1 MTGSSLCLTIWN
13 CLASVSPMRHK
24 PRLKFL
30 PTVAL
35 VLFLA
40 PFAQAQQAQTGPPTQ
55 LRKIKANVYVIENTV
70 TNLENIRKYGGN
82 VLVYLTPDGVSLVD
96 CKFEPMHDDI
106 IAKVKSLTDM
116 PIKYV
121 ILTHNHADHAGGA
134 AKMSA
139 SGAAVIISTDDLEN
153 LARAPN
159 QTWLPDLAYSGRAQV
174 RLGGREVELY
184 EVRGHT
190 RGDTLVYF
198 PAERVV
204 ESGDLFATVE
214 ELPYIVDYSSG
225 GNWTDLS
232 GEIDDLLKLDF
243 DLVIPGHGPPVIR
256 QDVVKVRDR
265 VVAIRERFR
274 ALNREKKSPE
284 EIRQTLLNEF
294 HWGNEPAPTMS
305 IPGMMQELR

>member
-1 MTGSSLCLTIWN
+1 MS
-13 CLASVSPMRHK
+13 LASVSPMPHK
-24 PRLKFL
+24 LCLRPV
-30 PTVAL
+30 TVVAL
-35 VLFLA
+35 LLSCA
-40 PFAQAQQAQTGPPTQ
+40 PFAHAQQSQTGPPTQ
-55 LRKIKANVYVIENTV
+55 LRKMKDNIYVIENAV

-82 VLVYLTPDGVSLVD
+82 VLVYLTPDGVILVD

-106 IAKVKSLTDM
+106 VSKVKSLTDKA
-116 PIKYV
+116 IKYV

-134 AKMSA
+134 AKMAA
-139 SGAAVIISTDDLEN
+139 SGATVIISTDDLEN

-159 QTWLPDLAYSGRAQV
+159 QTWLPEVSYSQRAQL
-174 RLGGREVELY
+174 RLGGKAVELN

-232 GEIDDLLKLDF
+232 KEIDELLKLDF
-243 DLVIPGHGPPVIR
+243 DVVVPGHGPPVTR
-256 QDVVKVRDR
+256 QEVVKIRDR

-284 EIRQTLLNEF
+284 EIRDTLLKEF
-294 HWGNEPAPTMS
+294 HWGGEPAPAS
-305 IPGMMQELR
+305 IPGMIQELR

>member
-1 MTGSSLCLTIWN
+1 M
-13 CLASVSPMRHK
+13 SPMQHK
-24 PRLKFL
+24 LSLRPV
-30 PTVAL
+30 TVVAL
-35 VLFLA
+35 LLSCA
-40 PFAQAQQAQTGPPTQ
+40 HFAHAQQSQTGPPTQ
-55 LRKIKANVYVIENTV
+55 LRKMKDNIYVIENAV

-82 VLVYLTPDGVSLVD
+82 VLVYLTPDGVILVD

-106 IAKVKSLTDM
+106 VSKVKSLTDK

-134 AKMSA
+134 AKMAA
-139 SGAAVIISTDDLEN
+139 SGATVIISTDDLEN

-159 QTWLPDLAYSGRAQV
+159 QTWLPEVSYSQRAQL
-174 RLGGREVELY
+174 RLGGKAVELN

-232 GEIDDLLKLDF
+232 KEIDELLKLDF
-243 DLVIPGHGPPVIR
+243 DVVVPGHGPPVTR
-256 QDVVKVRDR
+256 QDVVKIRNR

-284 EIRQTLLNEF
+284 EIRDTLLKEF
-294 HWGNEPAPTMS
+294 HWGGEPAPAS
-305 IPGMMQELR
+305 IPGMIQELR

>member
-1 MTGSSLCLTIWN
+1 MKRKLKLEFLSILALLLSL
-13 CLASVSPMRHK
+13 P
-24 PRLKFL
+24 L
-30 PTVAL
+30 PT
-35 VLFLA
+35 
-40 PFAQAQQAQTGPPTQ
+40 PAQQGPAESPTR
-55 LRKIKANVYVIENTV
+55 LRKIKDNVYVIEDTV
-70 TNLENIRKYGGN
+70 ANLENIRKYGGN
-82 VLVYLTPDGVSLVD
+82 VLVYLTPDGVLLVD

-106 IAKVKSLTDM
+106 VAKVKSLTDK

-134 AKMSA
+134 AKMAA
-139 SGAAVIISTDDLEN
+139 SGATVIISTDDLEN
-153 LARAPN
+153 LARAGN
-159 QTWLPDLAYSGRAQV
+159 QTWLPDWGYSGRAQL
-174 RLGGREVELY
+174 RLGGKTVELY

-198 PAERVV
+198 PAERIV

-243 DLVIPGHGPPVIR
+243 DMVIPGHGPPVTR
-256 QDVVKVRDR
+256 QDVVKIRDR

-274 ALNREKKSPE
+274 ALNREKKSQE
-284 EIRQTLLNEF
+284 EIRATLLKELN
-294 HWGNEPAPTMS
+294 WGGEPAPAS

>member
-1 MTGSSLCLTIWN
+1 M
-13 CLASVSPMRHK
+13 SPMPHK
-24 PRLKFL
+24 LSLRPV
-30 PTVAL
+30 TVVAL
-35 VLFLA
+35 LLSCA
-40 PFAQAQQAQTGPPTQ
+40 PFAHAQQSQTGPPTQ
-55 LRKIKANVYVIENTV
+55 LRKMKDNIYVIENAV

-82 VLVYLTPDGVSLVD
+82 VLVYLTPDGVILVD

-106 IAKVKSLTDM
+106 VSKVKSLTDKA
-116 PIKYV
+116 IKYV

-134 AKMSA
+134 AKMAA
-139 SGAAVIISTDDLEN
+139 SGATVIISTDDLEN

-159 QTWLPDLAYSGRAQV
+159 QTWLPEVSYSQRAQL
-174 RLGGREVELY
+174 RLGGKAVELN

-232 GEIDDLLKLDF
+232 KEIDELLKLDF
-243 DLVIPGHGPPVIR
+243 DVVVPGHGPPVTR
-256 QDVVKVRDR
+256 QEVVKIRDR

-284 EIRQTLLNEF
+284 EIRDTLLKEF
-294 HWGNEPAPTMS
+294 HWGGEPAPAS
-305 IPGMMQELR
+305 IPGMIQELR

>member
-1 MTGSSLCLTIWN
+1 MQHKLSLQPVT
-13 CLASVSPMRHK
+13 V
-24 PRLKFL
+24 
-30 PTVAL
+30 VAL
-35 VLFLA
+35 LLSCA
-40 PFAQAQQAQTGPPTQ
+40 PFAHAQRSETGPPTQ
-55 LRKIKANVYVIENTV
+55 LRKIRDNIYVIENAV

-82 VLVYLTPDGVSLVD
+82 VLVYLTPDGVILVD

-106 IAKVKSLTDM
+106 VSKVKSLTDK

-139 SGAAVIISTDDLEN
+139 SGATVIISTDDFEN

-159 QTWLPDLAYSGRAQV
+159 QTWLPEVSYSERAQL
-174 RLGGREVELY
+174 RLGGKAVELN

-232 GEIDDLLKLDF
+232 KEIDELLKLDF
-243 DLVIPGHGPPVIR
+243 DVVIPGHGPPVTR
-256 QDVVKVRDR
+256 QDVVKIRNR

-274 ALNREKKSPE
+274 GLNREKKSPE
-284 EIRQTLLNEF
+284 EIRDTLLKEF
-294 HWGNEPAPTMS
+294 NWGGEPAPAS
-305 IPGMMQELR
+305 IPGMIQELR

>member
-1 MTGSSLCLTIWN
+1 MVLLFS
-13 CLASVSPMRHK
+13 LAS
-24 PRLKFL
+24 
-30 PTVAL
+30 
-35 VLFLA
+35 
-40 PFAQAQQAQTGPPTQ
+40 FANAQQTQTGPPTQ
-55 LRKIKANVYVIENTV
+55 LRKIKDNIYVIEDTI

-82 VLVYLTPDGVSLVD
+82 VLVYLTPDGVILVD

-106 IAKVKSLTDM
+106 LAKVKSLTDK
-116 PIKYV
+116 PIKYL

-134 AKMSA
+134 AKMA
-139 SGAAVIISTDDLEN
+139 AAGATVIISTEDLEN

-159 QTWLPDLAYSGRAQV
+159 QTWLPDLAYSGRAQL
-174 RLGGREVELY
+174 RLGGKVVELY

-190 RGDTLVYF
+190 RGDTLAYF

-232 GEIDDLLKLDF
+232 GEIDELLKLDF
-243 DLVIPGHGPPVIR
+243 EVVIPGHGPPVTR
-256 QDVVKVRDR
+256 QDIVKIRDR

-284 EIRQTLLNEF
+284 EIRQTLLKEF
-294 HWGNEPAPTMS
+294 NWGGEPAPAS
-305 IPGMMQELR
+305 LPGMMQELR

>member
-1 MTGSSLCLTIWN
+1 MS
-13 CLASVSPMRHK
+13 LASVSPMQHK
-24 PRLKFL
+24 LSLRPV
-30 PTVAL
+30 TVVAL
-35 VLFLA
+35 LLSCA
-40 PFAQAQQAQTGPPTQ
+40 PFAHAQQSQTGPPTQ
-55 LRKIKANVYVIENTV
+55 LRKMKDNIYVIENAV

-82 VLVYLTPDGVSLVD
+82 VLVYLTPDGVILVD

-106 IAKVKSLTDM
+106 VSKVKSLTDK

-134 AKMSA
+134 AKMAA
-139 SGAAVIISTDDLEN
+139 SGATVIISTDDLEN

-159 QTWLPDLAYSGRAQV
+159 QTWLPEVSYSQRAQL
-174 RLGGREVELY
+174 RLGGKAVELN

-232 GEIDDLLKLDF
+232 KEIDELLKLDF
-243 DLVIPGHGPPVIR
+243 DVVVPGHGPPVTR
-256 QDVVKVRDR
+256 QDVVKIRNR

-284 EIRQTLLNEF
+284 EIRDTLLKEF
-294 HWGNEPAPTMS
+294 HWGGEPAPAS
-305 IPGMMQELR
+305 IPGMIQELR

>member
-1 MTGSSLCLTIWN
+1 MS
-13 CLASVSPMRHK
+13 LASVSPTQHK
-24 PRLKFL
+24 LSLRPV
-30 PTVAL
+30 TVVAL
-35 VLFLA
+35 LLSCA
-40 PFAQAQQAQTGPPTQ
+40 PFAHAQQSQTGPPTQ
-55 LRKIKANVYVIENTV
+55 LRKMKDNIYLIENAL

-82 VLVYLTPDGVSLVD
+82 VLVYLTPDGVILVD

-106 IAKVKSLTDM
+106 VSKVKSLTDK

-134 AKMSA
+134 AKMAA
-139 SGAAVIISTDDLEN
+139 SGATVIISTDDLEN

-159 QTWLPDLAYSGRAQV
+159 QTWLPEVSYSQRAQL
-174 RLGGREVELY
+174 RLGGKAVELN

-232 GEIDDLLKLDF
+232 KEIDELLKLDF
-243 DLVIPGHGPPVIR
+243 DVVVPGHGPPVTR
-256 QDVVKVRDR
+256 QDVVKIRNR

-284 EIRQTLLNEF
+284 EIRDTLLKEL
-294 HWGNEPAPTMS
+294 HWGGEPAPAS
-305 IPGMMQELR
+305 IPGMIQELR

>member
-1 MTGSSLCLTIWN
+1 MS
-13 CLASVSPMRHK
+13 LASVSPMQHK
-24 PRLKFL
+24 LSLRPV
-30 PTVAL
+30 TVVAL
-35 VLFLA
+35 LLSCA
-40 PFAQAQQAQTGPPTQ
+40 PFAHAQQSQTGPPTQ
-55 LRKIKANVYVIENTV
+55 LRKMKDNIYVIENAV

-82 VLVYLTPDGVSLVD
+82 VLVYLTPDGVILVD

-106 IAKVKSLTDM
+106 MSKVKSLTDK

-134 AKMSA
+134 AKMAA
-139 SGAAVIISTDDLEN
+139 SGATVIISTDDLEN

-159 QTWLPDLAYSGRAQV
+159 QTWLPEVSYSQRAQL
-174 RLGGREVELY
+174 RLGGKAVELN

-232 GEIDDLLKLDF
+232 KEIDELLKLDF
-243 DLVIPGHGPPVIR
+243 DVVVPGHGPPVTR
-256 QDVVKVRDR
+256 QEVVKIRDR

-284 EIRQTLLNEF
+284 EIRDTLLKEF
-294 HWGNEPAPTMS
+294 HWGGEPAPAS
-305 IPGMMQELR
+305 IPGMIQELR

>member
-1 MTGSSLCLTIWN
+1 
-13 CLASVSPMRHK
+13 MRHN
-24 PRLKFL
+24 LSLSFL
-30 PTVAL
+30 IVAAL
-35 VLFLA
+35 LMPLA
-40 PFAQAQQAQTGPPTQ
+40 PIAHAQQAQTGPPTQ
-55 LRKIKANVYVIENTV
+55 LRKVKDNIYVIENMV
-70 TNLENIRKYGGN
+70 TNLDSIRKYGGN
-82 VLVYLTPDGVSLVD
+82 VLVYLTPDGVLLVD

-106 IAKVKSLTDM
+106 VAKVKSLTDK

-121 ILTHNHADHAGGA
+121 ILTHNHGDHAGGA
-134 AKMSA
+134 AKMAA
-139 SGAAVIISTDDLEN
+139 SGATVIISTDDLEN

-159 QTWLPDLAYSGRAQV
+159 QTWLPDLAYSGRAHV
-174 RLGGREVELY
+174 RLGGKEVELY

-225 GNWTDLS
+225 GNWTELS
-232 GEIDDLLKLDF
+232 GEIDELLKLDF
-243 DLVIPGHGPPVIR
+243 DVLIPGHGAPVTK
-256 QDVVKVRDR
+256 QDVVKIRNR

-284 EIRQTLLNEF
+284 EIRQTLLKEF
-294 HWGNEPAPTMS
+294 NWGGEPAPAS

>member
-1 MTGSSLCLTIWN
+1 MPDKSSFRALT
-13 CLASVSPMRHK
+13 LGAA
-24 PRLKFL
+24 FL
-30 PTVAL
+30 S
-35 VLFLA
+35 FA
-40 PFAQAQQAQTGPPTQ
+40 PFVHAKPAQTGSPTQ
-55 LRKIKANVYVIENTV
+55 VRKIRDDVYVIENAV

-82 VLVYLTPDGVSLVD
+82 VLVYLTPDGVILVD
-96 CKFEPMHDDI
+96 CKFETMHDDI
-106 IAKVKSLTDM
+106 VEKVKSLTDK

-134 AKMSA
+134 AKMAA
-139 SGAAVIISTDDLEN
+139 SGATIIISTDDLEN

-159 QTWLPDLAYSGRAQV
+159 QSWLPEVGYSERAQL
-174 RLGGREVELY
+174 RLGGKKVELY

-198 PAERVV
+198 PAERLV

-232 GEIDDLLKLDF
+232 DEIDRLLQLDF
-243 DLVIPGHGPPVIR
+243 DVVIPGHGPPVGR
-256 QDVVKVRDR
+256 QDVVKIRDR

-274 ALNREKKSPE
+274 ALNREKKAQE
-284 EIRQTLLNEF
+284 EIGQTLMKEF
-294 HWGNEPAPTMS
+294 GWGKEPAPGN

>member
-1 MTGSSLCLTIWN
+1 MSLG
-13 CLASVSPMRHK
+13 SVSPMQHK
-24 PRLKFL
+24 LSLRPV
-30 PTVAL
+30 TVVAL
-35 VLFLA
+35 LLLCA
-40 PFAQAQQAQTGPPTQ
+40 PFAHAQQSQTGPPTQ
-55 LRKIKANVYVIENTV
+55 LRKMKDNIYVIENAV

-82 VLVYLTPDGVSLVD
+82 VLVYLTPDGVILVD

-106 IAKVKSLTDM
+106 VSKVKSLTDK

-134 AKMSA
+134 AKMAA
-139 SGAAVIISTDDLEN
+139 SGATVIISTDDLEN

-159 QTWLPDLAYSGRAQV
+159 QTWLPEVSYSQRAQL
-174 RLGGREVELY
+174 RLGGKAVELN

-232 GEIDDLLKLDF
+232 KEIDELLKLDF
-243 DLVIPGHGPPVIR
+243 DVVVPGHGPPVTR
-256 QDVVKVRDR
+256 QDVVKIRNR

-284 EIRQTLLNEF
+284 EIRDTLLKEF
-294 HWGNEPAPTMS
+294 HWGGEPAPAS
-305 IPGMMQELR
+305 IPGMIQELR